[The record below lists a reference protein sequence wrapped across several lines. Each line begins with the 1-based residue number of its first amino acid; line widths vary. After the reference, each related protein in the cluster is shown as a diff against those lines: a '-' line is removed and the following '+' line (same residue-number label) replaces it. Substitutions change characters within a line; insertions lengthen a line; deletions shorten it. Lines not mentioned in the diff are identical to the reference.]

1 MKKLFAILLA
11 LVIMLMCVSCG
22 GKDDGLTK
30 QERMLK
36 ESEEISEHYI
46 KCLFNG
52 DFSSIESMVCFDT
65 LEFVSSDSISN
76 DLKYEDGKIE
86 IDGRSFDSVT
96 EFIEEAEKLVGGIS
110 LVSYKKGETKSVT
123 IDDIDPKYIDSDF
136 TKAFIDKLDSE
147 ALQSMVSVE
156 YYVSIQNGEE
166 VLESSVRVLLVERD
180 GETKVL
186 SPTWISW
193 ILLGY
198 SVV

>member
-1 MKKLFAILLA
+1 
-11 LVIMLMCVSCG
+11 MLN
-22 GKDDGLTK
+22 D
-30 QERMLK
+30 
-36 ESEEISEHYI
+36 SEEISEHYI

-52 DFSSIESMVCFDT
+52 DFSSIESMTCFDT
-65 LEFVSSDSISN
+65 EEFVSSETISG
-76 DLKYEDGKIE
+76 DLKYENGKIE

-123 IDDIDPKYIDSDF
+123 IDDIDHKYIDSDF
-136 TKAFIDKLDSE
+136 TKAFIDKLDTE

-180 GETKVL
+180 GEMKVL

-198 SVV
+198 SVF